1 MRGVLSERS
10 HVEASHDSAGADG
23 PVAPADP
30 GERRPSRMSKWDVIY
45 YVSGDT
51 RRTIRVFF
59 LILSSGIAATMP
71 LAFLA
76 LVRGWLC

>member
-1 MRGVLSERS
+1 
-10 HVEASHDSAGADG
+10 
-23 PVAPADP
+23 
-30 GERRPSRMSKWDVIY
+30 MSKWDVIY

-59 LILSSGIAATMP
+59 LILSSGIATMP

-76 LVRGWLC
+76 LVRGWL